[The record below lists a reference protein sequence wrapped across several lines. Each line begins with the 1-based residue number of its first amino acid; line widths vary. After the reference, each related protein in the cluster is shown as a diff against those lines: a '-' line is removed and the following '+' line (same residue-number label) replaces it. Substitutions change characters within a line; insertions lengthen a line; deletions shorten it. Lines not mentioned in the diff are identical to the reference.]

1 MLIEGESDNS
11 SGALAKIDFGYRSSP
26 VISSAAVD
34 ISKPIENFG
43 KVRFEAGA
51 LAPGLVI
58 PQGSY
63 EFELEFDASVSD
75 DFSIQ
80 VISSEKNHL
89 LGKVL
94 TANEQTSV
102 GNDRFFNNASIY
114 KSTYLNGVGA
124 NAFLDKEIKLG
135 NHNSGELVVSE
146 IPLQT
151 NATGSS
157 STIIAASQLKL
168 NGVALGSWT
177 WRAVRHY
184 QLKT

>member
-1 MLIEGESDNS
+1 MLIEGKSDNS

-34 ISKPIENFG
+34 LSKPIENFG

-63 EFELEFDASVSD
+63 EFELELDASVSD

-102 GNDRFFNNASIY
+102 GNDKFFNKQAST
-114 KSTYLNGVGA
+114 KAPTST
-124 NAFLDKEIKLG
+124 
-135 NHNSGELVVSE
+135 ELVQMRF
-146 IPLQT
+146 LT
-151 NATGSS
+151 
-157 STIIAASQLKL
+157 K
-168 NGVALGSWT
+168 
-177 WRAVRHY
+177 
-184 QLKT
+184 K